1 MVRYYGPRRGR
12 KFLIGGLAVMRRC
25 ESFFQAF
32 HPGLDI
38 ANAEYTPIHA
48 AAAGVVVWAGLA
60 VPGDDHGSY
69 GNCVII
75 KHNDH
80 ISTLYAHM
88 DDQIHPLEVRVGDVV
103 QQGQVIGYEGM
114 TGLDHRPAPALRGA
128 ARRHFNNGL
137 LRGRIMAAWRPT
149 APTI

>member
-1 MVRYYGPRRGR
+1 MAARRP
-12 KFLIGGLAVMRRC
+12 A
-25 ESFFQAF
+25 
-32 HPGLDI
+32 
-38 ANAEYTPIHA
+38 
-48 AAAGVVVWAGLA
+48 VWAGLA

-114 TGLDHRPAPALRGA
+114 TGWTTGPHL
-128 ARRHFNNGL
+128 HFEVRVDNIQVDPL
-137 LRGRIMAAWRPT
+137 LLIPN
-149 APTI
+149 PES

>member
-1 MVRYYGPRRGR
+1 
-12 KFLIGGLAVMRRC
+12 MRRC

-48 AAAGVVVWAGLA
+48 AAAGLVVWAGLA

-75 KHNDH
+75 KHNAH
-80 ISTLYAHM
+80 ISMLYAHM
-88 DDQIHPLEVRVGDVV
+88 DDQIHPLEVRVGD
-103 QQGQVIGYEGM
+103 
-114 TGLDHRPAPALRGA
+114 RGA
-128 ARRHFNNGL
+128 AEAGHR
-137 LRGRIMAAWRPT
+137 LRGHDWVGPPARTCTSRCRPST
-149 APTI
+149 FQ